1 MKFEV
6 LIYTSC
12 RLWHDVLW

>member
-1 MKFEV
+1 MV
-6 LIYTSC
+6 MNTYTSC